1 MGLHSPPLEL
11 LSSVPYK
18 LCFLSKTAVE
28 ERVQQLKAEKL
39 LLRATQALSG
49 PLHCDLE
56 AVCRAWGGQQH
67 DAEHREYARG
77 PGTGAGWR
85 AWRLAGHMHTYPTDS
100 ARAFVDSSD
109 TKTWQ
114 ANRWSA
120 GCLVMNPKYLGEG
133 SLWVGWAQA
142 LQVHSQSHA
151 PLRWLQTPSPHLE
164 LCPTPLTCCSLDGIH
179 RKRRFLTGKS
189 GYIYS
194 PTGRRRGW
202 SSACGGHGGTV
213 VGKPG
218 PGGSPWPPGSH
229 RP

>member
-1 MGLHSPPLEL
+1 MT
-11 LSSVPYK
+11 LS
-18 LCFLSKTAVE
+18 T
-28 ERVQQLKAEKL
+28 
-39 LLRATQALSG
+39 
-49 PLHCDLE
+49 
-56 AVCRAWGGQQH
+56 
-67 DAEHREYARG
+67 EYARG

-120 GCLVMNPKYLGEG
+120 GCLVMNPKYLREG
-133 SLWVGWAQA
+133 SLRVGRGSGPPGA
-142 LQVHSQSHA
+142 LALMA
-151 PLRWLQTPSPHLE
+151 PDPQPHLD

-202 SSACGGHGGTV
+202 SSA
-213 VGKPG
+213 
-218 PGGSPWPPGSH
+218 
-229 RP
+229 